1 MIDVPV
7 AYSVDLA
14 TQCTCDWAQTLGV
27 ILSYLARRNTQDPAF
42 GKEGKNADRMA
53 FSTRSPVSA
62 REVGIH
68 KWATSSVSA
77 S

>member
-1 MIDVPV
+1 MSLSPIL
-7 AYSVDLA
+7 SVLLLNVLA
-14 TQCTCDWAQTLGV
+14 TGRKPLGV
-27 ILSYLARRNTQDPAF
+27 ILSYFARRNTQDPAF

-53 FSTRSPVSA
+53 FSTRFPVSA

-68 KWATSSVSA
+68 NWVSVSVSA